1 MTQLSLPPS
10 SATVAEAPVL
20 PGWAPPWA
28 SQLTELC
35 FSGTTSVFLLHGN
48 TNDLA
53 PRGDATDDGYG
64 TVADMLSEQMFGKW
78 DLILHYDLGRGL
90 RAFAGRNE
98 KRLQK
103 MIALANEKVADLST
117 VKNDPGVVLALLDR
131 FVRNNI
137 VSADKAIS
145 FAVIIDQAS
154 FLFPS
159 GEPGRT
165 SFPAAA
171 MLVTLL
177 NWAKSPHVKKMP
189 MAFVLMDERRADVSE
204 RLSASPHVAPIEIPL
219 PAGEERERFIK
230 ATIGAR
236 DLATFSDFD
245 IPTLAKLTAGISLI
259 DIAVLVKMAM
269 QTGER
274 LDTKRFRELKKR
286 LIEKQAGGLLEFI
299 EPKWTLDTIV
309 GHEAAKARLRQD
321 AELLRKARLETLP
334 MGYLLCGPVGTG
346 KTFLAQCAAGEIG
359 IPCLNLKNFRSKY
372 VGETEGNL
380 ERVLSVLRAMG
391 PVMVVIDEADAALG
405 SREQEGDSGTS
416 SRVFGMI
423 AAQMGD
429 TQYRGRIIWM
439 LLTARPDLLPI
450 DLKRQGRAEVHIPLF
465 YPTDADEIKQ
475 MFVILAK
482 KLGSRLSPE
491 DVPPVPQR
499 GQLSGAD
506 IEGMVSRAWRASLLA
521 GADHVTCEALNE
533 VVSQFMPST
542 QGIERE
548 LQETAAMLECT
559 DRQFL
564 PPAILE
570 RMTAEGGRA
579 KLQARLT
586 VLKQMV

>member
-1 MTQLSLPPS
+1 M
-10 SATVAEAPVL
+10 AEAPVL

-64 TVADMLSEQMFGKW
+64 TIADLLAEQLFGKW
-78 DLILHYDLGRGL
+78 DLLLHYDLGRGL

-103 MIALANEKVADLST
+103 MIATANEKIADLST
-117 VKNDPGVVLALLDR
+117 VKNDPGVVLALIDR

-137 VSADKAIS
+137 VAAPDRQLS
-145 FAVIIDQAS
+145 FAVLIDQAS

-165 SFPAAA
+165 SFAAAA

-245 IPTLAKLTAGISLI
+245 IPTLAKLTAGISQI

-321 AELLRKARLETLP
+321 AELLRKARLESLP

-405 SREQEGDSGTS
+405 SRESEGDSGTS

-429 TQYRGRIIWM
+429 TRYRGAILWM

-465 YPTDADEIKQ
+465 YPTDEKEVRQ
-475 MFVILAK
+475 MFLTLAQ
-482 KLGSRLSPE
+482 KLQGRLASE
-491 DVPPVPQR
+491 DIPAIPHV
-499 GQLSGAD
+499 GELSGAD
-506 IEGMVSRAWRASLLA
+506 IEGLVGRALRVSLLA
-521 GADHVTCEALNE
+521 GKETITREALQE
-533 VVSQFMPST
+533 VFAEFLPST
-542 QGIERE
+542 QGIEKE
-548 LQETAAMLECT
+548 LQELAAILECS

-564 PPAILE
+564 PQAIAKQIDGDGRSRVQQKYLELKGLLE
-570 RMTAEGGRA
+570 RS
-579 KLQARLT
+579 
-586 VLKQMV
+586 